1 MINLVGNNFTRGD
14 GGTLSE
20 NRDGVG
26 GKATGLSSLPLAQFL
41 ADVSQLHSKSI
52 TETFA
57 EIMIKTLAS
66 CQFHVIRDIFSPPF
80 FICHRLSKL
89 DATELS
95 AFVQTADI
103 ICCQKG
109 FRSILSKSTSTCV
122 VHHFQ
127 SHRALMGPHGADV
140 SRYLSAS

>member
-1 MINLVGNNFTRGD
+1 MAALCQKIRRGW
-14 GGTLSE
+14 
-20 NRDGVG
+20 R
-26 GKATGLSSLPLAQFL
+26 GKATGLSSFPLAQFL

-66 CQFHVIRDIFSPPF
+66 CQFHVIRDIFFPLLF
-80 FICHRLSKL
+80 FLCHHLSKL

-103 ICCQKG
+103 ICCQTALDLYLASP
-109 FRSILSKSTSTCV
+109 RLTCV

-127 SHRALMGPHGADV
+127 SRRALMGPHGADV
-140 SRYLSAS
+140 SRCLSAS